1 MEHIVFLDR
10 STVRADIPRPSFPHT
25 WTEYERSISEEVI
38 SRAQDATIVISNKV
52 RLTSGILASLPKL
65 AMIAIP
71 ATGMDHVDL
80 VWCAAHNVHVANCQ
94 TYSSRSV
101 PEHAVGF
108 MIALRRNLLAFRSD
122 VLGGQW
128 QTSDHFYLSNHPIR
142 DLYDATVGI
151 VGKGSLGI
159 GTARLCE
166 AFGARV
172 LYAEHK
178 TRKNIRSGYT
188 PFAEVLRQADIV
200 SLHCP
205 LTTETRQLIGAPE
218 LTMMRKDA
226 VLINTARGGLI
237 DESALLEALKNSEI
251 AGAALD
257 VLSAEPPRDGS
268 PLLEIEL
275 PNLIITPHVAWISDA
290 SMAALARELLQ
301 SVELFVQ
308 RCRMPSAPAH
318 RGNSYEG

>member
-10 STVRADIPRPSFPHT
+10 STVRASIPVPSFPHT
-25 WTEYERSISEEVI
+25 WTEYESSTSEEAI
-38 SRAQDATIVISNKV
+38 SRARDATIVISNKV
-52 RLTSGILASLPKL
+52 CLSSGILASLPQL
-65 AMIAIP
+65 AMVAIP

-108 MIALRRNLLAFRSD
+108 MIVLRRNLLAFRRD
-122 VLGGQW
+122 VLRGQW
-128 QTSDHFYLSNHPIR
+128 QTSDYFYLSNHPIR
-142 DLYDATVGI
+142 DLYGATVGI
-151 VGKGSLGI
+151 VGRGSLGI

-172 LYAEHK
+172 LYAERK
-178 TRKNIRSGYT
+178 TGKNARSGYM
-188 PFAEVLRQADIV
+188 PFGEVLRQADIV

-205 LTTETRQLIGAPE
+205 LTAETRHLIGAAE
-218 LTMMRKDA
+218 LAMMRKDA

-237 DESALLEALKNSEI
+237 DESALLEALRNHEI

-257 VLSAEPPRDGS
+257 VLSAEPPRDGN

-275 PNLIITPHVAWISDA
+275 PNLIITPHVAWISNV
-290 SMAALARELLQ
+290 SMAALASELLQ
-301 SVELFVQ
+301 SMELFVQ
-308 RCRMPSAPAH
+308 RYRMPPGSQS
-318 RGNSYEG
+318 RQLNEG